1 MSKCSQDQYRKET
14 TTNNEFSVK
23 QDNNDQQQLSSIQSY
38 SSSNDT
44 PTKISTLTEKEDII
58 HSQEVQATDDMPPLA
73 SLLSCFVR
81 IERCQKRKKHYH
93 YTEISSIVSPSN
105 SPSRRH
111 PKENVEHDTVAED
124 LQEKYQALLRR
135 FEQTVHISSDAL
147 NLSRISEYAPS
158 TMTSD
163 LRLLLN
169 DLTNYNNGK
178 KQENYHKDTRTVTKT
193 KPIESIEDHEEI
205 KPKTQDSIISATT
218 KTIGQRHAIQHHEID
233 RSTLRI
239 NRHQSRLRRSH
250 SASSKTREG
259 SLQKGFLC
267 ASTNALNVRPL
278 VHKHDFNDPTIT
290 IDNEITTNVKTTTK
304 HHLLLGNE
312 NDLVQVLNEQF
323 PGIYVSTE
331 MQAKLYDQ
339 FSKHIDSVFK
349 SRVELLNSQQGN
361 IND

>member
-1 MSKCSQDQYRKET
+1 
-14 TTNNEFSVK
+14 
-23 QDNNDQQQLSSIQSY
+23 SY

-178 KQENYHKDTRTVTKT
+178 KQENYHKDTRTVK
-193 KPIESIEDHEEI
+193 
-205 KPKTQDSIISATT
+205 
-218 KTIGQRHAIQHHEID
+218 RHAIQHHEID

-361 IND
+361 INDVRIENENFRFFF

>member
-1 MSKCSQDQYRKET
+1 NSSELASKTTEFTIDTKHHYYT
-14 TTNNEFSVK
+14 TTINSVIGS
-23 QDNNDQQQLSSIQSY
+23 DRTFTASVRDAILV
-38 SSSNDT
+38 D
-44 PTKISTLTEKEDII
+44 KI
-58 HSQEVQATDDMPPLA
+58 A
-73 SLLSCFVR
+73 FN
-81 IERCQKRKKHYH
+81 
-93 YTEISSIVSPSN
+93 EISSIVSPSN

-178 KQENYHKDTRTVTKT
+178 KQENYHKDTRTVK
-193 KPIESIEDHEEI
+193 
-205 KPKTQDSIISATT
+205 
-218 KTIGQRHAIQHHEID
+218 RHAIQHHEID

-361 IND
+361 INDVRIENENFRFFF